1 MLIPINS
8 MNYGMIREIT
18 VVCLCNL
25 GKTAEEA
32 DFHQRG
38 MPESNA
44 LLVKTFVGAMN
55 V

>member
-1 MLIPINS
+1 
-8 MNYGMIREIT
+8 MNYGMIT

-25 GKTAEEA
+25 GKAAEET
-32 DFHQRG
+32 DSHQRG
-38 MPESNA
+38 IPESNA